1 MKPEKPASS
10 RVTRQS
16 VRANKP
22 SKGKDVEE
30 PSKANQGTL
39 FVAH

>member
-1 MKPEKPASS
+1 MKPEKPAST

-22 SKGKDVEE
+22 SKGKGVEE
-30 PSKANQGTL
+30 PSKPNQGTL
-39 FVAH
+39 FVVH